1 VSKYSSLLSEL
12 IDRSGLSL
20 TEIAA
25 RTEKHGQKMTTSYL
39 SKLKNGKMPPP
50 SFKMSIALAL
60 SLDVEPEILLSA
72 GIQDNTKHNQE
83 ELIKALHDLHPERSE
98 EEMEKAASKIV
109 DSNEKVFTDGE
120 KELIQEQ
127 KLTPESLKKKYN
139 LVIDGNPATDEEIEK
154 MIEYVK
160 IYRLMK
166 QQEGS

>member
-1 VSKYSSLLSEL
+1 
-12 IDRSGLSL
+12 
-20 TEIAA
+20 
-25 RTEKHGQKMTTSYL
+25 MTTSYL